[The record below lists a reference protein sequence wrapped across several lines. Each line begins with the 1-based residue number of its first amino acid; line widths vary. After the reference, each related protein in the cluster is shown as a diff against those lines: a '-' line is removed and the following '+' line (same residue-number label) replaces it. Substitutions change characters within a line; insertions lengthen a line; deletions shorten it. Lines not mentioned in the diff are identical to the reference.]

1 MASLKDS
8 IDHIADDTREII
20 TNHLKLFSIRQTE
33 KLARFF
39 GLLSTIFIISIILL
53 IVIIFFSFALAGVLN
68 NLLNT
73 TIWGYLIVS
82 GIYILVILVILM
94 NMRKTKKPLL
104 SNAIAKS
111 IAAVFDIESTR
122 PLDLDGLEME
132 KELAKEKISSNK
144 DKIDTSLQ
152 LLRYSLMESLIK
164 EFFGLFSSKKKD
176 ESPDEDESDQKL
188 DKKKKK

>member
-1 MASLKDS
+1 MASLKDN
-8 IDHIADDTREII
+8 IDHIVDDSKEILM
-20 TNHLKLFSIRQTE
+20 NHLKLFSIRQTE
-33 KLARFF
+33 KLSRFF

-53 IVIIFFSFALAGVLN
+53 IVVIFFSFALAGVLN

-73 TIWGYLIVS
+73 SVWGYLIVS
-82 GIYILVILVILM
+82 GIYILVILIILM

-111 IAAVFDIESTR
+111 LAAVFDIEASR
-122 PLDLDGLEME
+122 PLDLDGLEIE
-132 KELAKEKISSNK
+132 KELAKEKIDSNK

-152 LLRYSLMESLIK
+152 LLRYSLMESLFK
-164 EFFGLFSSKKKD
+164 EFFGLFSSKKREPDLD
-176 ESPDEDESDQKL
+176 EEESDKKL